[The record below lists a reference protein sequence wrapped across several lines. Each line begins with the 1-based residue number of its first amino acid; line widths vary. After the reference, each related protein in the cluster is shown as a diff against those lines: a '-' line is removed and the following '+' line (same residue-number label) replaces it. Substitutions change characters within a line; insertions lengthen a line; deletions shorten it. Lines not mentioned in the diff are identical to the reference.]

1 MAHVCKSLKEL
12 EKALHEKV
20 EIALLTDVAET
31 VRDVMLDHII
41 EDVYDEYTPFEY
53 SRRNNENGLMDG
65 NNINAS
71 IEGNTL
77 IVENNTLGKPYYREG
92 KELKRSQNAGQEIAG
107 VIETGQGYDIHDW
120 EYDGI
125 PRPFI
130 ENTRRELVDYDWHKK
145 ALKQGLQKQGL
156 EVK

>member
-12 EKALHEKV
+12 EKALQEKV

-41 EDVYDEYTPFEY
+41 EDVYEEYTPFEY
-53 SRRNNENGLMDG
+53 SRRNNDNGLMDG

-77 IVENNTLGKPYYREG
+77 IVENNTLGRPYYRDG
-92 KELKRSQNAGQEIAG
+92 KELKRSQNADQEIAG
-107 VIETGQGYDIHDW
+107 VIESGQGYDVHDW

-130 ENTRRELVDYDWHKK
+130 ANTRRELADYDWHKK

>member
-12 EKALHEKV
+12 EKALQEKV

-77 IVENNTLGKPYYREG
+77 IVENNTLGRPYYRDG
-92 KELKRSQNAGQEIAG
+92 KELKRSQNADQEIAG
-107 VIETGQGYDIHDW
+107 VIESGQGYDIHDW

-130 ENTRRELVDYDWHKK
+130 ENTRKELVDYDWHKK

>member
-1 MAHVCKSLKEL
+1 MAHICKSLQEL
-12 EKALHEKV
+12 EKALQEKV
-20 EIALLTDVAET
+20 DIALLTDVAET
-31 VRDVMLDHII
+31 VRDVMLAHII
-41 EDVYDEYTPFEY
+41 EDVYDVY
-53 SRRNNENGLMDG
+53 SPSTYVRRNNENGLMDG

-71 IEGNTL
+71 IKGNTL
-77 IVENNTLGKPYYREG
+77 IVENNTLGRPYYRDG
-92 KELKRSQNAGQEIAG
+92 KELKRSQNADKEIAG
-107 VIETGQGYDIHDW
+107 VIETGQGYDVHDW

-130 ENTRRELVDYDWHKK
+130 ENTRKELFDYEWHKK

>member
-12 EKALHEKV
+12 EKALQEKV

>member
-12 EKALHEKV
+12 EKALQEKV

-41 EDVYDEYTPFEY
+41 EDVYEEYTPFEY
-53 SRRNNENGLMDG
+53 SRRNNDNGLMDG

-92 KELKRSQNAGQEIAG
+92 KELKRSQNADQEIAG

-120 EYDGI
+120 EYDGV

-130 ENTRRELVDYDWHKK
+130 ENTRRELADYDWHKK

>member
-12 EKALHEKV
+12 EKALQEKV

-41 EDVYDEYTPFEY
+41 EDVYEEYTPFEY

-92 KELKRSQNAGQEIAG
+92 KELKRSQNADQEIAG

-120 EYDGI
+120 EYDGV

>member
-12 EKALHEKV
+12 EKALQGKV

-92 KELKRSQNAGQEIAG
+92 KELKRSQNADQEIAG
-107 VIETGQGYDIHDW
+107 VIESGQGYDIHDW

-125 PRPFI
+125 SRPFI